1 MVKFIKHIEFI
12 RLKFNLIKLLIFF
25 SLIYQNGIAQ
35 YSVYD
40 YDLVKTT
47 FERSFNKD
55 IISSYLNSDDETNV
69 KAGLLSIANSKDT
82 SFIPAVIKLDFKK
95 YGKYIAFTLGELGQS
110 QISSKYLYFKI
121 QHTKNKFLLR
131 NCYNALGLVGD
142 KKYFNLILDKT
153 DYGVPLA
160 FYQFEHR
167 KIGSN
172 SKIVLNNLFRTFL
185 TSLNDSLKVNDLLFS
200 ASRIGADSTFIPLL
214 TIVLYNN
221 NSNVGI
227 QSKIFSLS
235 IFRKLKYFPPLP
247 KLLNNVLANKDW
259 RIRTEAAK
267 SCTNYYY
274 SNSDDLNLYLKL
286 LYDENPNVAR
296 QAAIS
301 IKNIYAS
308 PQLKSFL
315 IKKLST
321 ILTDNKLSANVIG
334 EIFISY
340 LRLSGVSIKSA
351 LSKYGNIISNK
362 YLFKSVS
369 EIPVDAKFAFNLLKF
384 KQFNI
389 EANNSNE
396 FYYALISLQKELSHN
411 DEYNNFIILNFKS
424 GSPAAIG
431 IISSLL
437 SDTFIKNK
445 RYTLIN
451 SITDIV
457 RNHRSDSNYLES
469 LPTLADIAKKIS
481 PSFYYQVLK
490 SLSFSE
496 IPYIRNY
503 AYEKLGEKNTFEKTF
518 NLFDDIWNFSFKYS
532 RAKVITDKGD
542 FIIHF
547 LSGYAPISVG
557 NFSYLAD
564 KDFFN
569 GVPFHRVVPNFVIQ
583 TGDKLGTGW
592 GGPGYEIKSEFSP
605 LPFSSS
611 AVGMASAGRDTEGSQ
626 WFVMH
631 SDYSHLNGRYTVFGQ
646 ISNGKSVVD
655 KIDVS
660 DKILSIELIK

>member
-1 MVKFIKHIEFI
+1 
-12 RLKFNLIKLLIFF
+12 LKFNLIKLLIFF
-25 SLIYQNGIAQ
+25 SLLYQNQKAQ

-47 FERSFNKD
+47 FERTFNKD

-69 KAGLLSIANSKDT
+69 KAALLSIANSKDT
-82 SFIPAVIKLDFKK
+82 SFIPSVIKLDFKK

-110 QISSKYLYFKI
+110 QISSHYLYTKI

-131 NCYNALGLVGD
+131 NCYNALGLVGNE
-142 KKYFNLILDKT
+142 KYFNLILDKT

-167 KIGSN
+167 KIGSKN
-172 SKIVLNNLFRTFL
+172 KIVLNNLFHTFL
-185 TSLNDSLKVNDLLFS
+185 TSLNDSLKLNDLLFS
-200 ASRIGADSTFIPLL
+200 LSRIGADSTFIPLL
-214 TIVLYNN
+214 TTVLYKKDNIIG
-221 NSNVGI
+221 V

-235 IFRKLKYFPPLP
+235 IFNKLKYFPPLP
-247 KLLNNVLANKDW
+247 KLFKYVLEHNDW

-267 SCTNYYY
+267 SCTNYFFA
-274 SNSDDLNLYLKL
+274 NDNELNLYFTL
-286 LYDENPNVAR
+286 LYDKNPNVAR

-301 IKNIYAS
+301 IKNINVS
-308 PQLKSFL
+308 PNLKTVLLKELDSIL
-315 IKKLST
+315 I
-321 ILTDNKLSANVIG
+321 DNKLSVNVIG
-334 EIFISY
+334 EVFISY
-340 LRLSGVSIKSA
+340 LRLSGVSIKTA
-351 LSKYGNIISNK
+351 LSKYGKIISDK
-362 YLFKSVS
+362 YLFKAVS
-369 EIPVDAKFAFNLLKF
+369 EIPVDTKFAFNLLKS

-396 FYYALISLQKELSHN
+396 FYYAVMSLQKKLSRN
-411 DEYNNFIILNFKS
+411 NEYKNFIIHNLKS

-431 IISSLL
+431 IISS
-437 SDTFIKNK
+437 SINDTFIKNK
-445 RYTLIN
+445 RFTLIN
-451 SITDIV
+451 SISYII
-457 RNHRSDSNYLES
+457 RKYRSDSNYLES
-469 LPTLADIAKKIS
+469 LPTLVGIAKKIS
-481 PSFYYQVLK
+481 PSFYYQVLQ

-496 IPYIRNY
+496 IPYIRNF
-503 AYEKLGEKNTFEKTF
+503 AFEKLGEKNNLKKSF
-518 NLFDDIWNFSFKYS
+518 NLFDDIWNFSFQYS
-532 RAKVITDKGD
+532 QAKVITDKGD
-542 FIIHF
+542 FIIRF
-547 LSGYAPISVG
+547 LPEYAPVTVG
-557 NFSYLAD
+557 NFCYLAD

-569 GVPFHRVVPNFVIQ
+569 GIPFHRVVPNFVIQ

-605 LPFSSS
+605 LPFSYS